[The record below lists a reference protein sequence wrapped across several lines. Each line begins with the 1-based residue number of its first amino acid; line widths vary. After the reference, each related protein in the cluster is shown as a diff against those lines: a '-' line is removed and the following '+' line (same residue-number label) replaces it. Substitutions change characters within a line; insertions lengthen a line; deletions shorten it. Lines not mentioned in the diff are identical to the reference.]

1 MQLVAP
7 TPSLSAV
14 DWGVIILYLIGVI
27 GLGLWLGRGQRNT
40 RDYFLGGRN
49 LPWWGVALS
58 ILATETSALTFIGV
72 PAMAYGGNL
81 SFMQIVLG
89 YALGRV
95 LLAWLMV
102 PYYFRNEIYSP
113 YAFLGRAFGAGA
125 QKTGAVFFLI
135 AGTLAAG
142 VRVFV
147 TCIPLQLILGWP
159 VLPAILLFVG
169 LSLIYTWVGGI
180 KAVVWTDA
188 MQFVLL
194 LVGGVFAL
202 FYLPT
207 LINGG
212 WTGAI
217 GQAREAGK
225 LAWLNFDF
233 SLGGPFNF
241 WMGMIGAVV
250 FVLFTHGIDQLVA
263 QRVLACRSVADGR
276 RALLFCSVSIVPMM
290 LLFLMVGVLLWV
302 HYNYT
307 LIPIEI
313 PENAMGKKQADY
325 VFPIFILAEVPTGV
339 KGLLFVG
346 IFAAAMSSVSSAL
359 SALAS
364 VSIMDLGLGDLA
376 KTDVAK
382 LRWSRSVTLFWGG
395 ILICVAFLSREV
407 ESVMNAAFSLVGLT
421 SGGLLAGVTLSLVLK
436 RGPAWPVMAGLGVSL
451 LGMIWVHLNGM
462 VHWPWY
468 TLIGGAIMLLIT
480 VPLHLFATQQ
490 RRRS

>member
-49 LPWWGVALS
+49 LPWWGGALS

-102 PYYFRNEIYSP
+102 PYFFRNEIYSP

-194 LVGGVFAL
+194 LAGGVFAL

-217 GQAREAGK
+217 G
-225 LAWLNFDF
+225 
-233 SLGGPFNF
+233 S
-241 WMGMIGAVV
+241 
-250 FVLFTHGIDQLVA
+250 
-263 QRVLACRSVADGR
+263 
-276 RALLFCSVSIVPMM
+276 
-290 LLFLMVGVLLWV
+290 
-302 HYNYT
+302 T
-307 LIPIEI
+307 LI
-313 PENAMGKKQADY
+313 
-325 VFPIFILAEVPTGV
+325 FP
-339 KGLLFVG
+339 
-346 IFAAAMSSVSSAL
+346 
-359 SALAS
+359 
-364 VSIMDLGLGDLA
+364 
-376 KTDVAK
+376 
-382 LRWSRSVTLFWGG
+382 
-395 ILICVAFLSREV
+395 
-407 ESVMNAAFSLVGLT
+407 
-421 SGGLLAGVTLSLVLK
+421 
-436 RGPAWPVMAGLGVSL
+436 
-451 LGMIWVHLNGM
+451 
-462 VHWPWY
+462 
-468 TLIGGAIMLLIT
+468 
-480 VPLHLFATQQ
+480 
-490 RRRS
+490 